1 MEDYEL
7 IEVTEKIVDAMFE
20 NNLNPVEMCQTL
32 SHTQSSV
39 IETVGKCISTEMKN
53 MLIDASIEQ
62 LESLR
67 GE

>member
-1 MEDYEL
+1 MEHDE
-7 IEVTEKIVDAMFE
+7 IVNVSKKIADAMLE

-39 IETVGKCISTEMKN
+39 IETVGECFSTEMKN